1 MGEEAREVDLAV
13 VQENSSTLEDGD
25 VNREAGFDLTASKNK
40 LREVPDEGDSKEQEE
55 LSEQIEVQ
63 GRIQV
68 LHWLVAKL
76 ECNLLLALRETTVLN
91 PFMVQK
97 GGKTLDT
104 HG

>member
-25 VNREAGFDLTASKNK
+25 VKREAGLDLTASKNK

-68 LHWLVAKL
+68 LH
-76 ECNLLLALRETTVLN
+76 
-91 PFMVQK
+91 
-97 GGKTLDT
+97 
-104 HG
+104 

>member
-25 VNREAGFDLTASKNK
+25 VNREAGFDPTVSKNK
-40 LREVPDEGDSKEQEE
+40 STEVPDEGDSKEQEE
-55 LSEQIEVQ
+55 LSEQIDVQ

-76 ECNLLLALRETTVLN
+76 ECNILLALKETTVLN

-97 GGKTLDT
+97 GGQL
-104 HG
+104 

>member
-25 VNREAGFDLTASKNK
+25 VNREAGLDLTSKNK
-40 LREVPDEGDSKEQEE
+40 STEVPDEGDSKEQEA

-68 LHWLVAKL
+68 LH
-76 ECNLLLALRETTVLN
+76 
-91 PFMVQK
+91 
-97 GGKTLDT
+97 
-104 HG
+104 

>member
-13 VQENSSTLEDGD
+13 VQENSSTLEDGE
-25 VNREAGFDLTASKNK
+25 VNREAGLDLVASKNK

-55 LSEQIEVQ
+55 LSEQIDVQ

-76 ECNLLLALRETTVLN
+76 ECNILLALKETTMLN
-91 PFMVQK
+91 PFVENF
-97 GGKTLDT
+97 G
-104 HG
+104 HP

>member
-40 LREVPDEGDSKEQEE
+40 STEVSDEGDSKEQEE

-68 LHWLVAKL
+68 LH
-76 ECNLLLALRETTVLN
+76 
-91 PFMVQK
+91 
-97 GGKTLDT
+97 
-104 HG
+104 

>member
-13 VQENSSTLEDGD
+13 VQENSSTLEDGE
-25 VNREAGFDLTASKNK
+25 VNREAGLDLTASKNK
-40 LREVPDEGDSKEQEE
+40 LTEVPDEGDSKEQEE

-76 ECNLLLALRETTVLN
+76 ECNIVLALKETTVLN

-97 GGKTLDT
+97 GGQL
-104 HG
+104 

>member
-1 MGEEAREVDLAV
+1 MGEEVREVDLAV

-25 VNREAGFDLTASKNK
+25 VNREAGLDVTASKNK
-40 LREVPDEGDSKEQEE
+40 LTEVPDEGDSKEQE
-55 LSEQIEVQ
+55 EQIEVQ

-76 ECNLLLALRETTVLN
+76 ESNILLALKETTVLN

-97 GGKTLDT
+97 GGQL
-104 HG
+104 